1 MERISAL
8 IDGELEDDELA
19 REFNRLEEDPEW
31 RSAWDAYHLIG
42 DVLRGQGQLT
52 EHVVERVSVRLTSEP
67 TVLAPKP
74 RRASLLARRAV
85 LPIAASVV
93 GMAVVAWLAVF
104 NDPLSTQPALVA
116 DAERSVESVAVV
128 VEPAGSTMNEYLM
141 AHQQFSPS
149 TAMQGVGS
157 YVRTVSVREADYRP

>member
-19 REFNRLEEDPEW
+19 REVKRLEEDPEW

-74 RRASLLARRAV
+74 RRTALLARRVA

-93 GMAVVAWLAVF
+93 GVAVVAWLAVF
-104 NDPLSTQPALVA
+104 NDPRSTQPALFA
-116 DAERSVESVAVV
+116 DAEQSVAAV
-128 VEPAGSTMNEYLM
+128 VEPAGPTMNEYLM